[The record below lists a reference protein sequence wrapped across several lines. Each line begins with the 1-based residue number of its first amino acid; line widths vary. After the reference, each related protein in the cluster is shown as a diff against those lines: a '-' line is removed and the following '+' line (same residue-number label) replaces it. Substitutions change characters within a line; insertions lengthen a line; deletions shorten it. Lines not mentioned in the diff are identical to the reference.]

1 MEEGQKIKLPLRVKS
16 KVWVEDKNG
25 GLIFG
30 EGRLEILEI
39 VDRLGSMLKA
49 AKELKMS
56 YRAVWGKVKA
66 TEERLGMKLIESKA
80 GGAKGGGS
88 KLTPVARE
96 LLKRYQELEERQV
109 RVIDSLFEEV
119 FKDFL

>member
-1 MEEGQKIKLPLRVKS
+1 MKEKIKLPLRVKS
-16 KVWVEDKNG
+16 KVWVEHKDG

-39 VDRLGSMLKA
+39 VDRLGSLLKA

-56 YRAVWGKVKA
+56 YRAVWGKIKA
-66 TEERLGMKLIESKA
+66 TEERLGMKLVESRA
-80 GGAKGGGS
+80 GGTKGGGS

-96 LLKRYQELEERQV
+96 LLKRYRELEKRQV
-109 RVIDSLFEEV
+109 KVIDNLFEEV